1 MLPPL
6 HFCQQCL
13 DLPED
18 LHPSLR
24 GRQLPFQFS
33 NAGITWVSHGSTV
46 GGKRTTASE
55 RTAPLPLPLPPDR
68 KPSDSPVIHTA
79 CVDVNLA
86 DRQAACNPPWSTPA
100 HPPQGS
106 ARLTASSRTGGTRG
120 GSFDCCGLPIAP
132 IFSFPAGA
140 HLGQKRLNNMNRLG
154 HCQNSQK

>member
-86 DRQAACNPPWSTPA
+86 DRQAACNPPRSTPA

-106 ARLTASSRTGGTRG
+106 ARLTRMGECVNSYTRFLRSSWRWGRPPKFYSVFYCGGV
-120 GSFDCCGLPIAP
+120 DP
-132 IFSFPAGA
+132 
-140 HLGQKRLNNMNRLG
+140 
-154 HCQNSQK
+154 